1 MQEFEDTKDEIKGD
15 RSKIAVLF
23 SEMSQMC
30 LWYVLD
36 YLGNIGSYLT
46 CITYIIRGNA
56 TVRYATFIDINK
68 TNREFRISHSLR
80 ILRTKIF

>member
-46 CITYIIRGNA
+46 CIT
-56 TVRYATFIDINK
+56 
-68 TNREFRISHSLR
+68 
-80 ILRTKIF
+80 